1 MKSNSGAKSY
11 LHTKI
16 LTASPE
22 DLRLMLYE
30 GAIKFCRQA
39 KDAIANKDIEGS
51 FNALMRTQKIVLE
64 LSTSLNHEIAP
75 DLCKKLSEFYIYIYS
90 RLVGA
95 NADRDAKAVDEVLQ
109 LLEFEKQTWQ
119 ELMERM
125 AEQANTSRRVEQ
137 TDINGAQQTAISS
150 FSMDV

>member
-1 MKSNSGAKSY
+1 M
-11 LHTKI
+11 
-16 LTASPE
+16 
-22 DLRLMLYE
+22 
-30 GAIKFCRQA
+30 
-39 KDAIANKDIEGS
+39 
-51 FNALMRTQKIVLE
+51 
-64 LSTSLNHEIAP
+64 
-75 DLCKKLSEFYIYIYS
+75 
-90 RLVGA
+90 VGA